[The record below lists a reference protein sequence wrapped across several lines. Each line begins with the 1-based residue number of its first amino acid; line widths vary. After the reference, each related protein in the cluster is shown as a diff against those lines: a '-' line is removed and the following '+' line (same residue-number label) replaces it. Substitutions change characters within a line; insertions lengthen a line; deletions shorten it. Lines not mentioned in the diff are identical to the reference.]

1 MEDTVII
8 KTQYAYMLRAD
19 LPPVKSDSNVVIKD
33 NLSAWIESSGC
44 SFYLGCKEK
53 GKETGKLHY
62 QMIVWFETKL
72 SGKEMTKNRNWWR
85 GKCGTHKNNHAFTS
99 ARKVATLASYSTKE
113 NGELITNLSKDQL
126 KLVPSWK
133 NKKALKESNK
143 EKYNRL
149 LLEKITSFRKKS
161 ISLIGLEGTN
171 IQVTPWQPYQ
181 QGNPDYAKFCDILDD
196 AYFEV
201 YEDYCCYRNEYFKKA
216 RKYGVISV
224 QEFRELI
231 GVVKQQLFSPY

>member
-19 LPPVKSDSNVVIKD
+19 LPPVKSNTNVVIKD

-62 QMIVWFETKL
+62 QMIVWFEHKL

-99 ARKVATLASYSTKE
+99 ARKVATLASYSIKE
-113 NGELITNLSKDQL
+113 DGEIITNLSKNQL
-126 KLVPSWK
+126 KLVPLWK
-133 NKKALKESNK
+133 NKKALKECNK
-143 EKYNRL
+143 DKYNRL
-149 LLEKITSFRKKS
+149 LAEKVEAYIKS
-161 ISLIGLEGTN
+161 PCNVQDIH
-171 IQVTPWQPYQ
+171 QVKCNSPFHPFTK
-181 QGNPDYAKFCDILDD
+181 GVPDYPKFCDILDE

-231 GVVKQQLFSPY
+231 GVIKPQFISPY